1 MRGSATRRVGKG
13 FFAGKNPL
21 HGRWTTA
28 LDTEPVRDAACRF
41 PSCTSDEM
49 IAAHAVFGGVACH
62 LCLELRD
69 LGADLEDGVISPLPT
84 ASGPLI
90 DEPAFFRRS
99 GVRTVRRSASGAA
112 ALAAGGCTKLGEV
125 TGRVASERSKTR
137 AAWP

>member
-1 MRGSATRRVGKG
+1 M
-13 FFAGKNPL
+13 
-21 HGRWTTA
+21 
-28 LDTEPVRDAACRF
+28 RDAAGRF

-49 IAAHAVFGGVACH
+49 IAARAVFGGVACH
-62 LCLELRD
+62 RCLEPRD
-69 LGADLEDGVISPLPT
+69 LGADLDDGVISPLPT
-84 ASGPLI
+84 ASGPPI

-99 GVRTVRRSASGAA
+99 GVRTVRRSSSGAA